1 MVWDSIIAG
10 YLFLAGLGAG
20 AFILGALS
28 SWSGKRN
35 GVKPAK
41 LKLAAFIIGPVAVA
55 VGTLLLI
62 VDAKAGAAN
71 PLRFFFLVSNL
82 QSVMS
87 WGVIILCLFL
97 LVSVIDLALLIVK
110 KSTPAILDGI
120 GLVLAVCVAA
130 YTGILLGDA
139 GTAFPLW
146 NMAILPLLF
155 VVSAL
160 STGFALVV
168 LITRAIAK
176 EELAA
181 IRFIGKTEI
190 ALPLLEALLIIVLL
204 AVSAFSAGS
213 QSAAGAASVSSLIS
227 GSYALAFWIGLV
239 AVGLVAP
246 FVLNTVSQKRLH
258 GVESAK
264 EELSSAEAIPSWT
277 PFVASACV
285 IIGGFMLRYLI
296 VMAAVPVGIAS

>member
-28 SWSGKRN
+28 SWSGKRS

-71 PLRFFFLVSNL
+71 PLRLFFLVSNL

-97 LVSVIDLALLIVK
+97 LVSVIDLVLLIVK

-130 YTGILLGDA
+130 YTGILLGFLFGIWRSYRFCSSCQPFQRDSL
-139 GTAFPLW
+139 LW
-146 NMAILPLLF
+146 FSSHARSPKRSLPR
-155 VVSAL
+155 SGL
-160 STGFALVV
+160 S
-168 LITRAIAK
+168 
-176 EELAA
+176 
-181 IRFIGKTEI
+181 GK
-190 ALPLLEALLIIVLL
+190 
-204 AVSAFSAGS
+204 
-213 QSAAGAASVSSLIS
+213 Q
-227 GSYALAFWIGLV
+227 
-239 AVGLVAP
+239 
-246 FVLNTVSQKRLH
+246 R
-258 GVESAK
+258 
-264 EELSSAEAIPSWT
+264 
-277 PFVASACV
+277 
-285 IIGGFMLRYLI
+285 
-296 VMAAVPVGIAS
+296 